1 MGRNAGREGTLG
13 CLLDKSPKFYNN
25 VSLFVAL
32 TTLGT
37 LMNFDFLVH
46 LVDFLN

>member
-1 MGRNAGREGTLG
+1 MGRNAGREGT
-13 CLLDKSPKFYNN
+13 LDKSPKFYNN